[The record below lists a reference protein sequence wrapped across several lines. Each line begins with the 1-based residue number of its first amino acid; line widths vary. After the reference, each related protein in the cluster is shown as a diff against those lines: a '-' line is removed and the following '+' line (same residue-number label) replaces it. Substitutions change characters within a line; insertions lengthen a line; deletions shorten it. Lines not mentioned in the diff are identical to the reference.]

1 MISTEINRL
10 LLNASYSNY
19 SYLRETEVDYEP
31 RHEAFWFVG
40 GIAPPKEIQKKRA
53 NFKSVGP
60 NRPNADDADDPVDR
74 SFQYVG

>member
-19 SYLRETEVDYEP
+19 SHLREVEVDLEP
-31 RHEAFWFVG
+31 RHEASWFVG
-40 GIAPPKEIQKKRA
+40 GIAPPVLITKKRK
-53 NFKSVGP
+53 NCKYLL
-60 NRPNADDADDPVDR
+60 DAQLTVDEPVDR